1 MTILKFTN
9 YAINC
14 VSLAKTLR
22 IKININ
28 KILRNMYKIMLN
40 YFVYMVLIA
49 IFASLRLLV
58 VTDVLSQN
66 HINILRVCNH
76 RIIVPIRH
84 KGSTHIPAD
93 QKSF

>member
-1 MTILKFTN
+1 MH
-9 YAINC
+9 
-14 VSLAKTLR
+14 
-22 IKININ
+22 
-28 KILRNMYKIMLN
+28 KIMLN

-58 VTDVLSQN
+58 VTDVLPQN

>member
-1 MTILKFTN
+1 MH
-9 YAINC
+9 
-14 VSLAKTLR
+14 
-22 IKININ
+22 
-28 KILRNMYKIMLN
+28 KIMLN

-66 HINILRVCNH
+66 HINITPVCNH